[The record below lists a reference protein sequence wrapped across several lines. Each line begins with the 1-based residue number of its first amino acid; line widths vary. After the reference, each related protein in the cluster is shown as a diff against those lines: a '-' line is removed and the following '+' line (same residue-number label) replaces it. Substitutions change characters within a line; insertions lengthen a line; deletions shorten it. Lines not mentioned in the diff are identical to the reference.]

1 MKMLNYKRLHG
12 TLERLIVSD
21 RGVDGQIEQLMAQNP
36 RIIPVTERPSAEG
49 DELVLD
55 YAGFC
60 EGVQFEGGIAQR
72 QTLTLGS
79 GAFIPGFEEQL
90 IGKQAGDTV
99 DVSVT
104 FPAQYHA
111 ENLAGKPAVFKCKI
125 HEIRLRRPYGDGDA
139 FAREICGLESMEALR
154 QRIRQGLQDYA
165 DKQADEDL
173 KLRLLDAALADCDY
187 DITPQ
192 QLEAA
197 VQQQMDVLEG
207 RLNQQGLTLDAY
219 CQFTGKTKEQLRQ
232 EYLPD
237 ARKGVLRQR
246 AIDEIARAED
256 IQADETSVAE
266 AIKDI
271 CRQNRMTVEQLMP
284 HIDEAAQNA
293 IVRNVITAKA
303 LDRLRELS
311 VVEVVEKHE

>member
-1 MKMLNYKRLHG
+1 MAEYKGLKG
-12 TLERLIVSD
+12 TLERLTITD
-21 RGVDGQIEQLMAQNP
+21 AQAQKQIEQLIEQHP
-36 RIIPVTERPSAEG
+36 RLIPVTDRPSRLD
-49 DELVLD
+49 DEVVLD
-55 YAGFC
+55 YAGYVDG
-60 EGVQFEGGIAQR
+60 EQFEGGTAQM
-72 QTLTLGS
+72 QTLVLGS
-79 GAFIPGFEEQL
+79 GMFIPGFEDQL
-90 IGKQAGDTV
+90 VGKRPGDQV
-99 DVSVT
+99 DVHVT
-104 FPAQYHA
+104 FPVQYHA
-111 ENLAGKPAVFKCKI
+111 PALAGKEAVFKCVI
-125 HEIRLRRPYGDGDA
+125 HEVRVRDRYAPGDD
-139 FAREICGLESMEALR
+139 FAREVFGMDSYDALMARMKRSLQAYADQQAEEELSIRLIDQVAADFDGDIPQEALDR
-154 QRIRQGLQDYA
+154 ALDLQL
-165 DKQADEDL
+165 QS
-173 KLRLLDAALADCDY
+173 
-187 DITPQ
+187 
-192 QLEAA
+192 LEA
-197 VQQQMDVLEG
+197 QLQ
-207 RLNQQGLTLDAY
+207 RQGLTLDAY

-232 EYLPD
+232 ECLPD

>member
-1 MKMLNYKRLHG
+1 
-12 TLERLIVSD
+12 
-21 RGVDGQIEQLMAQNP
+21 
-36 RIIPVTERPSAEG
+36 
-49 DELVLD
+49 
-55 YAGFC
+55 
-60 EGVQFEGGIAQR
+60 
-72 QTLTLGS
+72 
-79 GAFIPGFEEQL
+79 
-90 IGKQAGDTV
+90 
-99 DVSVT
+99 
-104 FPAQYHA
+104 
-111 ENLAGKPAVFKCKI
+111 
-125 HEIRLRRPYGDGDA
+125 
-139 FAREICGLESMEALR
+139 MEALR
-154 QRIRQGLQDYA
+154 GRIRQGLQDYA
-165 DKQADEDL
+165 DRQADEDL
-173 KLRLLDAALADCDY
+173 KLRLLDAALEDCDCE
-187 DITPQ
+187 ITPE

-207 RLNQQGLTLDAY
+207 RLNQQRLTLDAY

-232 EYLPD
+232 ECLPD